1 MKNKEKE
8 IKSVTIFTLLSN
20 IFLFIIKIVVGL
32 FSRSQAMLAD
42 AINSGSDIINSG
54 LSYIG
59 NKISLTPKDSDHNL
73 GHGKAEYFY
82 ALLVSIIMLLLGINQ
97 IKESVKSIFIVNNY
111 HFSIWLI
118 VVCLVTI
125 FIKLILYL
133 VTIKQSRKHNNILLE
148 ASAID
153 NRNDMFLSLITLIAT
168 IGAYYEVSYIDAIGG
183 IIISIFIIIQAI
195 GIYKK
200 SYDVLMDKTCPKN
213 VKKEVFD
220 IIKRHKEIEKVTHFN
235 ATPVGYRYQI
245 SFSIFVDGKLSTK
258 ESHDIANNLEKEII
272 KEIEEIY
279 LAVIH
284 VNPI

>member
-8 IKSVTIFTLLSN
+8 IKRVTIFTLISN
-20 IFLFIIKIVVGL
+20 VFLFIIKIIVGL
-32 FSRSQAMLAD
+32 FSNSQVMIAD
-42 AINSGSDIINSG
+42 AINSGSDIINSV

-59 NKISLTPKDSDHNL
+59 NKISLTPEDSDHNL

-97 IKESVKSIFIVNNY
+97 IKESIKSLFIVNSY

-118 VVCLVTI
+118 IVCLVTI
-125 FIKLILYL
+125 SIKFILYL
-133 VTIKQSRKHNNILLE
+133 VTIRESHKHNNILLE

-153 NRNDMFLSLITLIAT
+153 NRNDMFLTLITLIAT
-168 IGAYYEVSYIDAIGG
+168 ICTYYNIYYIDAIGS

-195 GIYKK
+195 AIYKK
-200 SYDVLMDKTCPKN
+200 SYDVLMDKTCPER

-220 IIKRHKEIEKVTHFN
+220 IIKKHKEIEKVTHFN

-245 SFSIFVDGKLSTK
+245 SLSIFVDGKLSTI
-258 ESHDIANNLEKEII
+258 ESHDIANSLEKEIV

>member
-1 MKNKEKE
+1 MKSKEKE

-20 IFLFIIKIVVGL
+20 VFLFIIKIIVGL
-32 FSRSQAMLAD
+32 FSRSQSMIAD
-42 AINSGSDIINSG
+42 AINSGSDIINST

-82 ALLVSIIMLLLGINQ
+82 ALLVSIIMLLLGLNQ
-97 IKESVKSIFIVNNY
+97 IKESIKSIFVVNSY
-111 HFSIWLI
+111 HFSLWLI
-118 VVCLVTI
+118 IVCIVTI
-125 FIKLILYL
+125 VLKLILYL
-133 VTIKQSRKHNNILLE
+133 VTIKESKKHNNILLE
-148 ASAID
+148 ASALD
-153 NRNDMFLSLITLIAT
+153 NRNDMFLTTITLIAT
-168 IGAYYEVSYIDAIGG
+168 IGTYYKINYIDAIGG
-183 IIISIFIIIQAI
+183 IIISIFIIVQAI
-195 GIYKK
+195 SIYKK

-213 VKKEVFD
+213 VRDEVFN
-220 IIKRHKEIEKVTHFN
+220 IIKRHEEIEKVNHFN

-258 ESHDIANNLEKEII
+258 ESHDIANKLEKEII

-279 LAVIH
+279 LVIIH

>member
-20 IFLFIIKIVVGL
+20 IFLFIIKIIVGL

-97 IKESVKSIFIVNNY
+97 IKESIKSIFIVNNY

-118 VVCLVTI
+118 VVCFVTI
-125 FIKLILYL
+125 FIKLILYI
-133 VTIKQSRKHNNILLE
+133 VTIKQSRKHNNTKAYE
-148 ASAID
+148 SAS
-153 NRNDMFLSLITLIAT
+153 
-168 IGAYYEVSYIDAIGG
+168 
-183 IIISIFIIIQAI
+183 
-195 GIYKK
+195 
-200 SYDVLMDKTCPKN
+200 
-213 VKKEVFD
+213 
-220 IIKRHKEIEKVTHFN
+220 
-235 ATPVGYRYQI
+235 
-245 SFSIFVDGKLSTK
+245 
-258 ESHDIANNLEKEII
+258 
-272 KEIEEIY
+272 
-279 LAVIH
+279 
-284 VNPI
+284 

>member
-20 IFLFIIKIVVGL
+20 IFLFIIKIIVGL

-97 IKESVKSIFIVNNY
+97 IKESIKSIFIVNNY

-118 VVCLVTI
+118 VVCFVTI
-125 FIKLILYL
+125 FIKLILYI

-153 NRNDMFLSLITLIAT
+153 NRNDMFLTLITLIAT
-168 IGAYYEVSYIDAIGG
+168 VGSYYEVSYIDAIGG

-258 ESHDIANNLEKEII
+258 ESHDIANDLEKEII

>member
-1 MKNKEKE
+1 MKSKEKE

-20 IFLFIIKIVVGL
+20 VFLFIIKIIVGL
-32 FSRSQAMLAD
+32 FSRSQSMIAD
-42 AINSGSDIINSG
+42 AINSGSDIINST

-82 ALLVSIIMLLLGINQ
+82 ALLVSIIMLLLGLNQ
-97 IKESVKSIFIVNNY
+97 IKESIKSIFVVNSY
-111 HFSIWLI
+111 HFSLWLI
-118 VVCLVTI
+118 IVCIVTI
-125 FIKLILYL
+125 VLKLVLYL
-133 VTIKQSRKHNNILLE
+133 VTIKQSKKHNNILLE
-148 ASAID
+148 ASALD
-153 NRNDMFLSLITLIAT
+153 NRNDMFLTTITLIAT
-168 IGAYYEVSYIDAIGG
+168 IGTYYKISYIDAIGG
-183 IIISIFIIIQAI
+183 IIISIFIIVQAI
-195 GIYKK
+195 SIYKK

-213 VKKEVFD
+213 VRDEVFN
-220 IIKRHKEIEKVTHFN
+220 IIKRHEEIEKVNHFN

-258 ESHDIANNLEKEII
+258 ESHDIANKLEKEII

-279 LAVIH
+279 LVIIH

>member
-1 MKNKEKE
+1 M
-8 IKSVTIFTLLSN
+8 
-20 IFLFIIKIVVGL
+20 
-32 FSRSQAMLAD
+32 
-42 AINSGSDIINSG
+42 
-54 LSYIG
+54 
-59 NKISLTPKDSDHNL
+59 
-73 GHGKAEYFY
+73 
-82 ALLVSIIMLLLGINQ
+82 
-97 IKESVKSIFIVNNY
+97 
-111 HFSIWLI
+111 
-118 VVCLVTI
+118 VTI